1 MEWTVEHL
9 TALDQALAL
18 GVRRVE
24 YHDKIVE
31 YRTLDEMF
39 RLRRFI
45 WNILY
50 PDLIGGGRRTRF
62 YASVSKG
69 TR

>member
-1 MEWTVEHL
+1 MIWTQEHL
-9 TALDQALAL
+9 SALDAALAL

-31 YRTLDEMF
+31 YRTLDEML
-39 RLRRFI
+39 RLRR
-45 WNILY
+45 
-50 PDLIGGGRRTRF
+50 LIISLLGLSVNSGRQNRA